1 MARYHEMNM
10 GYYGHPGMEDEHL
23 MYDLECDEEAQYLM
37 DDESCDEECEE
48 CRLYYEQQM
57 LQTN

>member
-1 MARYHEMNM
+1 MNM